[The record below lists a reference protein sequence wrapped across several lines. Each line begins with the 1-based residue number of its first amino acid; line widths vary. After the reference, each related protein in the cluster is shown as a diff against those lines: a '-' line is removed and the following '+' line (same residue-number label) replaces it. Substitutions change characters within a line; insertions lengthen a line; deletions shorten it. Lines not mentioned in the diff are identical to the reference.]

1 MSVQAKICGV
11 NSRVALDAAVGGV
24 ASHIG
29 LVFYPPSPRSLTADE
44 AAPLARAASGA
55 VGRVG
60 LFVDPSDED
69 LDRVTGKVPLDLLQL
84 HGHESPDRV
93 AAIRRRTGIAVMKA
107 IPVATAADLD
117 AAAPYFH
124 TVDRLLF
131 DAKPPKDMKNALP
144 GGNALSFDWRLL
156 AGRTW
161 PLPWMLSGGLDPA
174 NVAQAI
180 RITGATAVD
189 VSSGV
194 ELRPGLKDP
203 ARIDAFLSA
212 VRRAG

>member
-11 NSRVALDAAVGGV
+11 NSRVALDAAVGGG